1 MTIITKAITEKKE
14 QPLFIAENSAENGKR
29 DAEAQCLKSDVGG
42 HYFVSRRS
50 IYRIH
55 MTATFLLFLV
65 AFIILIIGVIGG
77 LYIYRQYA
85 KTQMH
90 RFKTGWYSIPYDK
103 SSKMPYTLYKDA
115 VHDGLVAD
123 SNLIIQELGS
133 ATEQEAMD
141 IMKNI
146 DSGLIIKGLKKA
158 TDQEAMD
165 IAKNI
170 DKNFFKER
178 FEIDLE
184 NEHYEKIDVPDFR
197 GGRQGRFVHDFN
209 INKTGI
215 IDIDGQCCFVMPLDR
230 QAVLPPRNMYDLLRK
245 MYNGY
250 YEVDTEI
257 VRKTMKVVTPPI
269 SDYSVV
275 GTYIA
280 RECQNLP
287 TYMLT
292 KVNSNVVKRS
302 ISNGVFGQFAGKN
315 IIEFDI
321 LNLEDINAY
330 NKKSPQN

>member
-1 MTIITKAITEKKE
+1 MTIITKAITEKE
-14 QPLFIAENSAENGKR
+14 LPLFIEENTAENGKR

-55 MTATFLLFLV
+55 VTATFLLFLV
-65 AFIILIIGVIGG
+65 ALMILIIGVIGG

-85 KTQMH
+85 RTQMH

-103 SSKMPYTLYKDA
+103 SNKTPYAKDA
-115 VHDGLVAD
+115 VHQGLVAD
-123 SNLIIQELGS
+123 SDLIIQGLRR

-141 IMKNI
+141 IMKNV
-146 DSGLIIKGLKKA
+146 DSGLIVKGLRRA
-158 TDQEAMD
+158 TEQEATD
-165 IAKNI
+165 IAKNV
-170 DKNFFKER
+170 DNMKSFFKER

-184 NEHYEKIDVPDFR
+184 NEQYEKIDVPDFR
-197 GGRQGRFVHDFN
+197 GGRQGRFIHDFN

-230 QAVLPPRNMYDLLRK
+230 QTVLPPRNMYDLLRK

-250 YEVDTEI
+250 YEVNTEI
-257 VRKTMKVVTPPI
+257 VRETMKVVTPPI
-269 SDYSVV
+269 TDLSVI

-280 RECQNLP
+280 RECQDLP

-321 LNLEDINAY
+321 LNLKDVDAY

>member
-14 QPLFIAENSAENGKR
+14 QPLFIAENSAENDKR
-29 DAEAQCLKSDVGG
+29 DVEAQCLKSDVGG
-42 HYFVSRRS
+42 RYFVSRRS

-55 MTATFLLFLV
+55 VTATFLLFIV
-65 AFIILIIGVIGG
+65 AFMILLIGVIGG

-85 KTQMH
+85 RTQMH
-90 RFKTGWYSIPYDK
+90 KIKTGWYSIPYDK
-103 SSKMPYTLYKDA
+103 SSKTPYTKD
-115 VHDGLVAD
+115 VLQEGLIAD
-123 SNLIIQELGS
+123 SNMVVQGFRRP
-133 ATEQEAMD
+133 AGQEAMD
-141 IMKNI
+141 FIKAIELNLSKQDMTKFTEQETMDMIRNI
-146 DSGLIIKGLKKA
+146 SN
-158 TDQEAMD
+158 TRS
-165 IAKNI
+165 
-170 DKNFFKER
+170 FFKER

-184 NEHYEKIDVPDFR
+184 NEHYEKIDVPNFR

-209 INKTGI
+209 INKSGI
-215 IDIDGQCCFVMPLDR
+215 IDIDGQRCFVMPLDR
-230 QAVLPPRNMYDLLRK
+230 QAILPPRNMYDLLRK

-257 VRKTMKVVTPPI
+257 VRRTMKVVTPPI
-269 SDYSVV
+269 SDFSVL

-280 RECQNLP
+280 HECQDFS

-330 NKKSPQN
+330 NEESPQN

>member
-1 MTIITKAITEKKE
+1 MTIITKAITEKKTDKKE
-14 QPLFIAENSAENGKR
+14 QQLFVEENVENGKR
-29 DAEAQCLKSDVGG
+29 DVEAQRLKSDVGG

-55 MTATFLLFLV
+55 VTATFLLFLV
-65 AFIILIIGVIGG
+65 ALMILIIGVIGG

-85 KTQMH
+85 QTQMH
-90 RFKTGWYSIPYDK
+90 RFRTGWYSIPYDNSNK
-103 SSKMPYTLYKDA
+103 APYAKDA
-115 VHDGLVAD
+115 VHQSLIAD
-123 SNLIIQELGS
+123 SDLILKS
-133 ATEQEAMD
+133 LTKATEQEAME
-141 IMKNI
+141 IEKN
-146 DSGLIIKGLKKA
+146 
-158 TDQEAMD
+158 
-165 IAKNI
+165 NI
-170 DKNFFKER
+170 RSFFKER

-184 NEHYEKIDVPDFR
+184 NGHYEKIDVPDFR
-197 GGRQGRFVHDFN
+197 GGRQGRFIHDFN

-215 IDIDGQCCFVMPLDR
+215 IDIDGQCCFVMPLNR

-245 MYNGY
+245 MYEGY

-257 VRKTMKVVTPPI
+257 VRETMKVVTPPI
-269 SDYSVV
+269 TDLSVV

-302 ISNGVFGQFAGKN
+302 ISSGVFGQFAGKN

-321 LNLEDINAY
+321 LNLDDVDMY
-330 NKKSPQN
+330 KKSSQD

>member
-55 MTATFLLFLV
+55 MTATYLVFLV
-65 AFIILIIGVIGG
+65 AFIILIIGIIGG

-103 SSKMPYTLYKDA
+103 SIKMPYTLYKDA